1 MQLSKS
7 LPQISGELML
17 KGLSEQVEIYRDQ
30 YGIPHIYAH
39 NRNDLMFA
47 VGFVSA
53 QERLWQMDLTRRVAT
68 GRLAEIFG
76 EDVIELDLVAHIMG
90 FGHTSGKQFEL
101 LSPETAGMLQ
111 AYSNGINECVRLS
124 PALPLE
130 FRILNYRP
138 APWQPTDSLAIS
150 RLLAWQLSKNFE
162 SELVMLKLANKLGV
176 DRAAELGPTYPAEG
190 PFITSVEIAAKPIQI
205 QYFEKG
211 ARLLDD
217 IIGSS
222 GGSNSWVIGS
232 SLTENGRPIL
242 ANDPHLSGTRVPSI
256 WYFVHIVG
264 DGFDVA
270 GALVPGLPLPLLGH
284 NRSIGWGMTNMT
296 VDIQDIFIERINPA
310 NPDQYEYDGAWVDME
325 KRTERI
331 RFRTTGGDMSFIE
344 TDVKSTIHGPVVN
357 ELSPGIVEAITLSWT
372 GLEPTPDF
380 EAVVGINL
388 ATNWEEFCRALSKF
402 SVAPQNIIYADVEGN
417 IGYYGAGII
426 PIRSAG
432 NGVMPQDGWTSETRW
447 AGYIPFEE
455 LPHIFNP
462 RADYIVTANN
472 QVIRNDY
479 KHFLSAYW
487 APGFRYKRIAELI
500 EGNAPHDVASVARMQ
515 MDSKSLLAESL
526 LPYVLAALLA
536 ESEPVSNEA
545 IGYLQEWDRH
555 NTKDSVAA
563 TVYHEFLLRFAR
575 NTFVDEMGQKL
586 AEEYLADYY
595 LWLERF
601 MLLIKEN
608 SSWFDDV
615 RTEVVET
622 RDEIAVRSFKEAL
635 AALERRLGRNMADWQ
650 WGRVH
655 QIQFPHPLSRGSRLA
670 RRFFN
675 LGPFQFPGDGESIN
689 RGTFAFNEPYDVTM
703 AASLRH
709 VMDFSDLGSILAI
722 HPTGQSGNF
731 MSDRYD
737 DFLDMWLNGTY
748 ATMTTDREDILDD
761 ADGYLRLIPFEHT
774 SSP

>member
-1 MQLSKS
+1 M
-7 LPQISGELML
+7 
-17 KGLSEQVEIYRDQ
+17 
-30 YGIPHIYAH
+30 
-39 NRNDLMFA
+39 
-47 VGFVSA
+47 
-53 QERLWQMDLTRRVAT
+53 
-68 GRLAEIFG
+68 GRLHSLRG
-76 EDVIELDLVAHIMG
+76 
-90 FGHTSGKQFEL
+90 
-101 LSPETAGMLQ
+101 TAPHFQ
-111 AYSNGINECVRLS
+111 S
-124 PALPLE
+124 
-130 FRILNYRP
+130 
-138 APWQPTDSLAIS
+138 
-150 RLLAWQLSKNFE
+150 
-162 SELVMLKLANKLGV
+162 
-176 DRAAELGPTYPAEG
+176 
-190 PFITSVEIAAKPIQI
+190 
-205 QYFEKG
+205 
-211 ARLLDD
+211 AR
-217 IIGSS
+217 
-222 GGSNSWVIGS
+222 
-232 SLTENGRPIL
+232 
-242 ANDPHLSGTRVPSI
+242 
-256 WYFVHIVG
+256 
-264 DGFDVA
+264 
-270 GALVPGLPLPLLGH
+270 
-284 NRSIGWGMTNMT
+284 
-296 VDIQDIFIERINPA
+296 
-310 NPDQYEYDGAWVDME
+310 
-325 KRTERI
+325 
-331 RFRTTGGDMSFIE
+331 
-344 TDVKSTIHGPVVN
+344 
-357 ELSPGIVEAITLSWT
+357 
-372 GLEPTPDF
+372 
-380 EAVVGINL
+380 
-388 ATNWEEFCRALSKF
+388 
-402 SVAPQNIIYADVEGN
+402 
-417 IGYYGAGII
+417 
-426 PIRSAG
+426 
-432 NGVMPQDGWTSETRW
+432 
-447 AGYIPFEE
+447 
-455 LPHIFNP
+455 
-462 RADYIVTANN
+462 DYIVTANN